1 MTTLQYL
8 DLGGNRLGLTPDVSQ
23 LTELETLYLP
33 DTDITHIP
41 HGLFALR
48 ELRSLD
54 LSDNLIEEVPADFLQ
69 LATQL
74 DTASDLSGNPFSAT
88 SLDTLRQYYLQTGD
102 DLDVAAASLD
112 ADGNPLVRPGS
123 PEPMEE

>member
-1 MTTLQYL
+1 MRTLQYL

-33 DTDITHIP
+33 DTDITQIP
-41 HGLFALR
+41 QGLFALR
-48 ELRSLD
+48 ELRTLD

-74 DTASDLSGNPFSAT
+74 DTASDLSGNPLSAA
-88 SLDTLRQYYLQTGD
+88 SLDILRQYYTQTGD
-102 DLDVAAASLD
+102 DLEVAAAGLD
-112 ADGNPLVRPGS
+112 ANGNPLVRSSS
-123 PEPMEE
+123 PEPTEE